1 MELADNYII
10 LFDRIRDDD
19 RLALNELF
27 LTYYNRLCSFANT
40 YLHHT
45 GEAEE
50 VVSDV
55 FFTIWKNRHHLEI
68 ERSLRAYLYTA
79 VKNGCITALRKQ
91 HPELES
97 DHEVVALLEIID
109 LSNPSAEIEY
119 QELRQHLDKAV
130 ELLPQGC
137 RQIFVMSRFDGLRYK
152 EIASILGVSEK
163 TVENQLVKALAV
175 IRQSVKQF
183 QSDGDSI
190 RAVNS

>member
-1 MELADNYII
+1 MEPANNDII

-27 LTYYNRLCSFANT
+27 ITYYNSLCSFANT

-79 VKNGCITALRKQ
+79 VKNGCIAALRKQ

-109 LSNPSAEIEY
+109 LSNPSTEIEY

-130 ELLPQGC
+130 ERLPQGC

-152 EIASILGVSEK
+152 EIASILGISEK
-163 TVENQLVKALAV
+163 TVENQLVKALSV
-175 IRQSVKQF
+175 IRHSVTQYQSH
-183 QSDGDSI
+183 GNAT